1 MGYFR
6 PKRECIHAQISESAM
21 FAERR
26 AEPGGVDACPAAV
39 TLTLQTLID
48 VDPESSEPLL
58 KSDSVSQCHAFRA
71 EAAENAKQRLA
82 ASEARRYAHAW
93 VYDGRA
99 HDFGPLGRVAVTVA
113 FRQEVTDCD
122 CCMRKRGCAQK
133 AMTI

>member
-48 VDPESSEPLL
+48 VDPESSEHLL
-58 KSDSVSQCHAFRA
+58 KSDSVSQFHALRA
-71 EAAENAKQRLA
+71 EAAENVKQQAKRGDTRMPGCTMEGRTTLGHLA
-82 ASEARRYAHAW
+82 AS
-93 VYDGRA
+93 
-99 HDFGPLGRVAVTVA
+99 L
-113 FRQEVTDCD
+113 
-122 CCMRKRGCAQK
+122 
-133 AMTI
+133 